1 MPQIETV
8 ITILGEM
15 YFAVTSQVKTILAIS
30 LRRHFS
36 FVSKRIKLDKD
47 DLHHYINPTF
57 KPLISQRLTHFYI
70 PIISVKLYTDLC
82 LDPQGRDVR
91 MEVWLMS

>member
-1 MPQIETV
+1 
-8 ITILGEM
+8 M
-15 YFAVTSQVKTILAIS
+15 YSAVTSQENTIRTNS

-36 FVSKRIKLDKD
+36 FMSERINLDKD
-47 DLHHYINPTF
+47 DLQLYINPTF

-91 MEVWLMS
+91 MEA